1 MDSRTGSS
9 LSPDVARAGTRR
21 TWRREPL
28 VWLAA
33 AVFAASVAAS
43 AWTIVIAA
51 RHADEPLAAHARS
64 VAGMPVT
71 HVPAASADADPPAR
85 RP

>member
-1 MDSRTGSS
+1 
-9 LSPDVARAGTRR
+9 
-21 TWRREPL
+21 
-28 VWLAA
+28 
-33 AVFAASVAAS
+33 VFAESVAAS

-64 VAGMPVT
+64 VAGMPVA